1 MLNLRFAKFRIICV
15 WEIFARTFRDGN
27 CYNRISD
34 VIISRILKNK
44 RIKLQPKF
52 SFVLSIWIK
61 YRIGNGKNYV
71 QVQSSP
77 PQNNCYHKVFLRVLL
92 ITVHQKMSRLQFTPD
107 PNSILLDLIIL
118 PKYLSHQFCI
128 IMLILIRYFCFISF
142 GITHASCVTL
152 RMSTSDCE
160 ESIVLRVVYVHTVL
174 RMRTSPRRKV
184 QYNVEKREQLD

>member
-1 MLNLRFAKFRIICV
+1 M

-44 RIKLQPKF
+44 RIKLEPKF
-52 SFVLSIWIK
+52 SFVLSILINYK
-61 YRIGNGKNYV
+61 IGNGKNYV

-77 PQNNCYHKVFLRVLL
+77 SQNNCCHKASLGVLV

-107 PNSILLDLIIL
+107 PNSILVDFNIL
-118 PKYLSHQFCI
+118 PKYLKPSVLHNYADTNSIFLLHIVWYNACVICWSVTTRIRNSHC
-128 IMLILIRYFCFISF
+128 YK
-142 GITHASCVTL
+142 
-152 RMSTSDCE
+152 
-160 ESIVLRVVYVHTVL
+160 SIVLRVVYVHTVL

-184 QYNVEKREQLD
+184 